1 MEEPSEIKNMDFSF
15 FGKGSVLNGTFLLRG
30 TSHLNAHFEG
40 DITLEEGHCFSIEDE
55 GVLVGTL
62 KSHDVE
68 IFGKFQGTLKASG
81 KVVIHSTAVV
91 SGDIM
96 ADRLSVH
103 PNACVNITAHTE
115 GQAPEKRT

>member
-1 MEEPSEIKNMDFSF
+1 MEEISEIKNMDFSF

-40 DITLEEGHCFSIEDE
+40 DITVEEGHCFTIEDE
-55 GVLVGTL
+55 GSLVGTL

-81 KVVIHSTAVV
+81 KVVIHSTAEV
-91 SGDIM
+91 SGDIRT
-96 ADRLSVH
+96 DRLSVH
-103 PNACVNITAHTE
+103 PNSCVNITAHAQ
-115 GQAPEKRT
+115 GDS